1 MYEERDSRL
10 VPGAVLWRAAGPG
23 RTVLPDGCM
32 DLMWVSGRL
41 VVAGPDTGPHPAGEV
56 PGPAVAG
63 LRFAPG
69 TAPALLGVPA
79 RELRDLRVDLADL
92 WPGPEVRR
100 TGERIAAYEDPC
112 AGLEAAAR
120 RRAAATAPPDPL
132 LGEVVARLRAGEG
145 VAATAAAVGLGER
158 RLHRLSLDAFGYGPR
173 LLGRVLRLQRA
184 LALARRGL
192 AQAEVAYAAGYAD
205 QAHLTREVRALAGV
219 TPGAYAAGWAGANSE
234 TSQPSG
240 SRTTA

>member
-56 PGPAVAG
+56 PRAVAG

-184 LALARRGL
+184 LALSRRGL

>member
-69 TAPALLGVPA
+69 TAPALLGAPA

-132 LGEVVARLRAGEG
+132 LGEVVARLRAG
-145 VAATAAAVGLGER
+145 
-158 RLHRLSLDAFGYGPR
+158 
-173 LLGRVLRLQRA
+173 RA
-184 LALARRGL
+184 SPPPPL
-192 AQAEVAYAAGYAD
+192 
-205 QAHLTREVRALAGV
+205 
-219 TPGAYAAGWAGANSE
+219 
-234 TSQPSG
+234 PSG
-240 SRTTA
+240 SGSAGCTGSRSTRSGTARGCWAGCCGSSGPSRCPGGGWRRPRWRTPRATPTRPT

>member
-1 MYEERDSRL
+1 
-10 VPGAVLWRAAGPG
+10 AVV
-23 RTVLPDGCM
+23 RTC
-32 DLMWVSGRL
+32 
-41 VVAGPDTGPHPAGEV
+41 
-56 PGPAVAG
+56 
-63 LRFAPG
+63 
-69 TAPALLGVPA
+69 A
-79 RELRDLRVDLADL
+79 RS
-92 WPGPEVRR
+92 
-100 TGERIAAYEDPC
+100 
-112 AGLEAAAR
+112 
-120 RRAAATAPPDPL
+120 L

-184 LALARRGL
+184 LALSRRGL